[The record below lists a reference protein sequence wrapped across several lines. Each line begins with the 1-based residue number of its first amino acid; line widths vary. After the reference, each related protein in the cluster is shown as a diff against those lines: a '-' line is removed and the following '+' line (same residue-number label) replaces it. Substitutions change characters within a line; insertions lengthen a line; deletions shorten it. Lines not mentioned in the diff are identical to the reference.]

1 MRRPRPGECAC
12 LLSES
17 TQWVAFILV
26 PSLTRKHKPNT
37 HTPLCT
43 HTHTHSGIFLQATPQ
58 TPTNWKTLNRY
69 IYIYLFIH
77 WQVILTSLINSESIN
92 SLQFKICFYLDNEKS
107 DTTTHVTS
115 CRDTWGMKISPQT
128 ELTVL
133 KKKKKCIKENNQ
145 QFIQVFVLR
154 SSKDI
159 GVTLKE

>member
-43 HTHTHSGIFLQATPQ
+43 HTHTHIVGSSSKRLHKLP
-58 TPTNWKTLNRY
+58 PTEKHSIVIY

-77 WQVILTSLINSESIN
+77 WQVILTYLINSESIN

-128 ELTVL
+128 ELSWKKEKKNVL
-133 KKKKKCIKENNQ
+133 KKI
-145 QFIQVFVLR
+145 I
-154 SSKDI
+154 SSLFRCLSS
-159 GVTLKE
+159 VPLKILVSP